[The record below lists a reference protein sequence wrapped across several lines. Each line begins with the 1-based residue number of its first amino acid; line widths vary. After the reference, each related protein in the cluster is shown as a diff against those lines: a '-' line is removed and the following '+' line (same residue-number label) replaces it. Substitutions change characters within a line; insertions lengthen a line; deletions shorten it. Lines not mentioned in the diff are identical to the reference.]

1 MVHSVFLPSDSNRG
15 PLLLASIAMLLASTA
30 NRAWTTSVDQKKKT
44 STMKISSLAPTACR
58 ATSLCQV
65 VLPDNTPTVAHS
77 PCSMRYAFSAISRL
91 TVITHRSVRVFSRP
105 QLSRG
110 TRHELPITRDNT
122 NIKCLRASQHPRLS
136 YLPKKGHCPSSPA
149 SIIGSSL
156 AVKAAGIMSYAV
168 KSAFII
174 MCVWEGIPISNDTW
188 Q

>member
-30 NRAWTTSVDQKKKT
+30 NRAWTTSVDQKET

-136 YLPKKGHCPSSPA
+136 YPPKKRSLSEQPCVYDRFQSS
-149 SIIGSSL
+149 SESCRYYELCSEICIYNHVRVGGYSD
-156 AVKAAGIMSYAV
+156 I
-168 KSAFII
+168 
-174 MCVWEGIPISNDTW
+174 